1 MTRAWSVRSL
11 RRLAG
16 AALLFAAGAAHAHST
31 SVGYVQVVPAPGDSR
46 GIVVEIDLALRDLA
60 LTLPIDADRDE
71 AITWA
76 ELSAARPDLET
87 RVLGGLR
94 VSRGGVACT
103 LAPDDLATRRYDDGT
118 YATLRLAGRCPA
130 DGDVAVA
137 SALFAGQD
145 DRHRLF
151 VTTGTGPD
159 TVVSIATPVAGI
171 PPAPPGAGGTFVVF
185 LRDGVHH
192 ILAGYDHLAF
202 LLSLVLPAML
212 VRRDGRWHGATDV
225 RARLRDVFWLVTA
238 FTAAHSLTLSL
249 AALGWIAPSSRIVE
263 ATIAASV
270 VLAALNNVRP
280 VVSGRVWPIGLAF
293 GLVHGFGFAGAL
305 AEVGLPDAARWRALL
320 GFNLGVELGQ
330 LAVLAVVLPPLVA
343 VRHRAGYARVVLP
356 AASLLI
362 AAVAA
367 GWLVQ
372 RLA

>member
-1 MTRAWSVRSL
+1 MLLWV
-11 RRLAG
+11 AG
-16 AALLFAAGAAHAHST
+16 AAQAHSS
-31 SVGYVQVVPAPGDSR
+31 SVGYVQVAEAQGDPR
-46 GIVVEIDLALRDLA
+46 GVEVEVDLALKDLA

-71 AITWA
+71 TITWA
-76 ELSAARPDLET
+76 ELSEARPDLEAM
-87 RVLGGLR
+87 VGAGLR
-94 VSRGGVACT
+94 VSRGDAVCT
-103 LAPDDLATRRYDDGT
+103 LTPGLLATRRYDDGA
-118 YATLRLAGRCPA
+118 YATLRLAGSCPE
-130 DGDVAVA
+130 DGRIAVA

-151 VTTGTGPD
+151 VTVGNGRD
-159 TVVSIATPVAGI
+159 AVVSIATPETAAAAATSR
-171 PPAPPGAGGTFVVF
+171 PGGTFPAF

-192 ILAGYDHLAF
+192 ILAGHDHLAF

-212 VRRDGRWHGATDV
+212 VRRGGRWHGAADV
-225 RARLRDVFWLVTA
+225 PARLREVFWLVTS

-249 AALGWIAPSSRIVE
+249 AALGWVTPSMRAVE
-263 ATIAASV
+263 AIIAASV

-280 VVSGRVWPIGLAF
+280 LVSGRVWPLGLAF
-293 GLVHGFGFAGAL
+293 GFVHGFGFAGAL

-343 VRHRAGYARVVLP
+343 VRHRPGYARVVLP
-356 AASLLI
+356 AVSLLI